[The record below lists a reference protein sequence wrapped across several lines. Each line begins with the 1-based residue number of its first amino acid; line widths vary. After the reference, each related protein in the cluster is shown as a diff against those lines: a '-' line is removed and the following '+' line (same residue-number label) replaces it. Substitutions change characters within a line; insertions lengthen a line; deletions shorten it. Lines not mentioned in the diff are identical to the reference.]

1 MKLNVTRQAVC
12 AADDQLNDLEMNVDI
27 SGETTLAQCI
37 SRIQGAKFIQ
47 FSSTRSE
54 AIGYLNGQAVVRLFG
69 GSSAEYLVD
78 PDSVISSD
86 GTELS
91 LSFRFAP
98 RPLRPSL
105 LDRRES

>member
-12 AADDQLNDLEMNVDI
+12 AADDQLNDLEMAVDI
-27 SGETTLAQCI
+27 DGETTLAQCI
-37 SRIQGAKFIQ
+37 SRIQGAKFLQ

-54 AIGYLNGQAVVRLFG
+54 TTGYLNDQAVVRLFAG
-69 GSSAEYLVD
+69 RSAEYLVD

-86 GTELS
+86 ATVLS

-98 RPLRPSL
+98 RAIRPSL